1 MIVFN
6 SSLSDINTNVN
17 TKVPRLALNGG
28 FPVIA
33 YSERN
38 ISGSTMLE
46 VLEKWIINAIT
57 NHNYANCVII
67 GYLYG
72 ADFDGC
78 AIVSLWGTSSE
89 IKVINSASGIV
100 ISSSGVYHYNHPYQ
114 QSGILNK
121 IG

>member
-1 MIVFN
+1 MLIHLN

-46 VLEKWIINAIT
+46 VMEKWIMNAFAK
-57 NHNYANCVII
+57 HNAANSTII
-67 GYLYG
+67 GYFHSDYV
-72 ADFDGC
+72 DGC
-78 AIVSLWGTSSE
+78 AMVTVWGDLS
-89 IKVINSASGIV
+89 VGINSASGIV
-100 ISSSGVYHYNHPYQ
+100 ANDHGIYHYVHLYQ
-114 QSGILNK
+114 QSGTLTK
-121 IG
+121 IN